1 MIPQYPP
8 IVSTDQAPQ
17 TGALDALAWAPR
29 TANRAA
35 NIASL
40 FAIILLFVGIW
51 AYATRPTAAVSEAP
65 RTPRHNGQA
74 HIASASTDTAGGKD
88 LK

>member
-17 TGALDALAWAPR
+17 TGNLDALAWAPR

-40 FAIILLFVGIW
+40 FAFILLLVGIW
-51 AYATRPTAAVSEAP
+51 AYATRPPAD
-65 RTPRHNGQA
+65 
-74 HIASASTDTAGGKD
+74 ASTTAIGPNIRAGADAGQGSSK
-88 LK
+88 